1 MNNAKRNTALLCTAI
16 GITAVAGFLIS
27 CATIDRVV
35 VAPPMIPG
43 AKYVGDDSCAT
54 CHEKEVRNFKLSQH
68 SRIPLRALKDQAEKG
83 VDQIGCEAC
92 HGPGSLHVEAGGGK
106 GKFVVNL
113 GKKPDT
119 CFQCHQNIQAQLK
132 LPYHH
137 PVIEGKVSCVDC
149 HDPHGSDIHTAKKL
163 GMGREN
169 DTCGRCHREQSMG
182 RVYEHE
188 AMREGCTS
196 CHNVHGSINPKMLV
210 ERDNNLCIKCHGQAH
225 NAASG
230 TTSGRDLY
238 IGKRNHNSLV
248 NAGTCWSAGCHH
260 GVHGS
265 NVDSHFR
272 Y

>member
-1 MNNAKRNTALLCTAI
+1 MRIPKRNTTLLCTAI

-27 CATIDRVV
+27 CATIDHVV

-43 AKYVGDDSCAT
+43 AKYVGDESCAA
-54 CHEKEVRNFKLSQH
+54 CHEKVAKDFKLAQH
-68 SRIPLRALKDQAEKG
+68 ARIPLRALKEHAEKG

-106 GKFVVNL
+106 GNIL
-113 GKKPDT
+113 NSGKSPEG

-137 PVIEGKVSCVDC
+137 PVIEGRVSCVDC
-149 HDPHGSDIHTAKKL
+149 HNVHGPDTHTAKKL

-169 DTCGRCHREQSMG
+169 DSCARCHREQSMP

-188 AMREGCTS
+188 ALREGCTA
-196 CHNVHGSINPKMLV
+196 CHNVHGSVNPKMLV
-210 ERDNNLCIKCHGQAH
+210 ERDNNLCQKCHGQAH
-225 NAASG
+225 NAQDAVS
-230 TTSGRDLY
+230 SRNIY
-238 IGKRNHNSLV
+238 IGKAQHNNRL